1 MRRCRRGLCARCW
14 TRRGRGRALAPA
26 GVPAEVVRRLNAL
39 LVAPVR
45 ERAVAA
51 RLEGLGY
58 SLVAGTPEEL
68 AALIQRDT
76 ARWRG
81 VIERAGIRAE

>member
-1 MRRCRRGLCARCW
+1 MDTEPFFAVV
-14 TRRGRGRALAPA
+14 APA
-26 GVPAEVVRRLNAL
+26 GVPGEIVARLNAL

-45 ERAVAA
+45 EQALAA

-58 SLVAGTPEEL
+58 SLVAGTPEEF
-68 AALIQRDT
+68 AALIRRDS

-81 VIERAGIRAE
+81 MIERAGIRAE